1 MDAKFEDMLRFGI
14 NLKLSGP
21 DEDKQYTQRLTR
33 YLMSLENL
41 DADTEDDETVLVYY
55 KTECSLQVCIKD
67 STLTFNPLTETSYE
81 CIMSVLDFVANL
93 HTLVQEDFK
102 KEGYIHN
109 EFSSETLVE
118 EGSSSEE
125 DDSDDFEWI

>member
-1 MDAKFEDMLRFGI
+1 MDARFEDMLKFGI

-21 DEDKQYTQRLTR
+21 DEDKYYVQRLTHF
-33 YLMSLENL
+33 LMSLENL
-41 DADTEDDETVLVYY
+41 DAETEDDETILVYY
-55 KTECSLQVCIKD
+55 KTEASLKVSVLK
-67 STLTFNPLTETSYE
+67 STLTFEPLTESSYE

-93 HTLVQEDFK
+93 HTLVQEDFR

-109 EFSSETLVE
+109 EFSEETLVE
-118 EGSSSEE
+118 EESSDE

>member
-21 DEDKQYTQRLTR
+21 DEDKYYTQRLTR

-41 DADTEDDETVLVYY
+41 DADTEDDEIVLIYY
-55 KTECSLQVCIKD
+55 KTECSLKVCIID
-67 STLTFNPLTETSYE
+67 ATLSCNPLTEASYE

-93 HTLVQEDFK
+93 HTVVQEDFK
-102 KEGYIHN
+102 KEGYIDN
-109 EFSSETLVE
+109 EFSSKALIE
-118 EGSSSEE
+118 EESSSD